1 MILSP
6 TSVAGRDGA
15 VRPSRPLPDRM
26 TALVVSP
33 DPAVRAGWADLLE
46 SAGIR
51 VLRCAG
57 PTVSCAL
64 LRGGAR
70 CPLHDEA
77 DAAIYDEASLN
88 ATFLERVRLS
98 PPSVPIAA
106 ATDRADDE
114 VEHEP
119 VVTRIVSRPFPR
131 RPGTR

>member
-15 VRPSRPLPDRM
+15 IRPSRPSPGRI

-33 DPAVRAGWADLLE
+33 DPAVRAGWADVLE

-51 VLRCAG
+51 VIRCAG

-64 LRGGAR
+64 LCGGAR

-77 DAAIYDEASLN
+77 DAAIYDEN
-88 ATFLERVRLS
+88 ALRADFLECLRLS
-98 PPSVPIAA
+98 PPSVAIAA
-106 ATDRADDE
+106 ACDRMEADS
-114 VEHEP
+114 EHEP
-119 VVTRIVSRPFPR
+119 LVTRIVSHPILR
-131 RPGTR
+131 RS